1 MLRSQ
6 GQTFHHP
13 LLHYFTTHQF
23 TISLSYHLKTLL
35 TILKYAL
42 LLGISG
48 ALMWYA
54 VRGQDLSRIGHYIR
68 TANYFWLLLSLV
80 ISTLGYFSRAYR
92 WQMQLDASQTPAP
105 YWPVYHA
112 MMVGYLANLVLPR
125 MGEVIRC
132 SVLRRTS
139 GVPVQ
144 VALGTVVTERVIDVL
159 MLLGLLGATLALD
172 FQTYWTFANDKL
184 FGGQVDALA
193 RNRTPLLLAALGA
206 LVLLAVAAFTLFRNL
221 DRLRQN
227 ALFNKA
233 SIFIKGLLAGVFSV
247 LRLKNKGVF
256 LFHTFFTWG
265 VYYLLDYLAFFC
277 FPETYTLD
285 LKAALAVLTFGAFGM
300 AAPVAGGIGPFHV
313 LVQGVLLVYGLSK
326 EAGIAYA
333 LVVHGAQTL
342 LVVLLGGLSFI
353 AVAAAD
359 KGNVVQEAEALAD
372 EPLTTE

>member
-1 MLRSQ
+1 MK
-6 GQTFHHP
+6 
-13 LLHYFTTHQF
+13 
-23 TISLSYHLKTLL
+23 HLF

-42 LLGISG
+42 LLSISA

-54 VRGQDLSRIGHYIR
+54 VRGQDLSRIGHYIA
-68 TANYFWLLLSLV
+68 TANYLWLGLTLSL
-80 ISTLGYFSRAYR
+80 STLGYFSRAYR
-92 WQMQLDASQTPAP
+92 WQMQLNASQNPAP

-159 MLLGLLGATLALD
+159 VLLGLLSTILLLD
-172 FQTYWTFANDKL
+172 FNTFWNFVTQNL
-184 FGGQVDALA
+184 LGGHYDALA
-193 RNRTPLLLAALGA
+193 RNRTPLLIAACIGA
-206 LVLLAVAAFTLFRNL
+206 VLLLTAGYALFRNL
-221 DRLRQN
+221 ERLRQN
-227 ALFNKA
+227 AFFNKA
-233 SIFIKGLLAGVFSV
+233 ILFVKGLLAGVFSV
-247 LRLKNKGVF
+247 LKLENKWLF
-256 LFHTFFTWG
+256 LFHTLFTWTI
-265 VYYLLDYLAFFC
+265 YYLMDYLAFFC
-277 FPETYTLD
+277 FPETYSLD
-285 LKAALAVLTFGAFGM
+285 MRAGLAVLTFGAFGM

-313 LVQGVLLVYGLSK
+313 LVQGVLLVYGVSK

-342 LVVLLGGLSFI
+342 LVVLMGGISFV

-359 KGNVVQEAEALAD
+359 KGNMLTEAEALAD

>member
-1 MLRSQ
+1 MK
-6 GQTFHHP
+6 H
-13 LLHYFTTHQF
+13 
-23 TISLSYHLKTLL
+23 LL
-35 TILKYAL
+35 TFLKYVL

-68 TANYFWLLLSLV
+68 TAKYFWLIVSCVLA
-80 ISTLGYFSRAYR
+80 TLGYFSRAYR
-92 WQMQLDASQTPAP
+92 WQMQLAASRTPAP
-105 YWPVYHA
+105 YWQVYHA

-159 MLLGLLGATLALD
+159 LLLALLGATLALD
-172 FQTYWTFANDKL
+172 FHTFWAFATDKL
-184 FGGQVDALA
+184 LGGHYDTLA
-193 RNRTPLLLAALGA
+193 RNRTPLLLAAIGA
-206 LVLLAVAAFTLFRNL
+206 LVLLAVATYTLVRNL
-221 DRLRQN
+221 ERLRQI

-233 SIFIKGLLAGVFSV
+233 IIFVEGLLAGVFSV
-247 LRLKNKGVF
+247 LRLENKGLF
-256 LFHTFFTWG
+256 LLHTLFTWG

-277 FPETYTLD
+277 FPETYGLGT
-285 LKAALAVLTFGAFGM
+285 KAALAVLTFGAFGM

-313 LVQGVLLVYGLSK
+313 LVQGILLAYGVSK

-342 LVVLLGGLSFI
+342 LVVLLGGISFV
-353 AVAAAD
+353 AVAAID
-359 KGNVVQEAEALAD
+359 KGNVVSEAEALSD
-372 EPLTTE
+372 EPITTL